1 MTAPLLLACIVV
13 AFALQLAVAIA
24 LAAWRHPDKAASA
37 LAVVTDPE
45 ASPTTGAWRGWR
57 EFRVARRE
65 FEDAGSSQCSFYLEP
80 VDHLPLPAFKPG
92 QFLTF
97 SLEIAGSSV
106 DRRAITRCYSLSDR
120 PEPARYRITVKRV
133 AAPAGQ
139 TGVPP
144 GVASSHLHDRV
155 QVGAILQ
162 VKAPSGHFHVDPD
175 PGVPAVLIGGG
186 IGITPMMSMLRWI
199 LVEQPGRP
207 THLYYGVRNAQDLAF
222 GSVLKE
228 LAATHPQFH
237 LNVVYGRPGPGDA
250 IGRDFHHAG
259 HIDLEL
265 LKRTLPHGRHQF
277 YVCGPPP
284 MMESLV
290 PALAEWGVPEQDI
303 HFEAFGP
310 ASVKTGRAAHREA
323 VSGPD
328 ASFEIDFQ
336 RSGRTLVWEGQDE
349 TLLDF
354 AERHAVAV
362 DSGCR
367 SGGCGS
373 CETRLVSGTV
383 RYAQA
388 PDHDVAPGH
397 CLLCVGTP
405 TSSLVLEA

>member
-1 MTAPLLLACIVV
+1 MTAPVLFACIVAALV
-13 AFALQLAVAIA
+13 LQLAASIA
-24 LAAWRHPDKAASA
+24 LAAWRRSGTVVPALMAEDAASPSA
-37 LAVVTDPE
+37 
-45 ASPTTGAWRGWR
+45 GAWPGWR

-65 FEDAGSSQCSFYLEP
+65 YEDAGASQCSFYLEP
-80 VDHLPLPAFKPG
+80 VDQALLPAFKPG

-97 SLEIAGSSV
+97 SLQAAEGSSAG
-106 DRRAITRCYSLSDR
+106 RRAITRCYSLSDR

-133 AAPAGQ
+133 PAPAGQ

-144 GVASSHLHDRV
+144 GVASNHLHDRV
-155 QVGAILQ
+155 QVGDILQ
-162 VKAPSGHFHVDPD
+162 VKAPSGHFYVDPD

-199 LVEQPGRP
+199 LAEQPGRP

-222 GSVLKE
+222 RPVLEE
-228 LAATHPQFH
+228 LAASHPQFH

-250 IGRDFHHAG
+250 PGRDFHHAG
-259 HIDLEL
+259 HIDVDL
-265 LKRTLPHGRHQF
+265 LKHTLPHGRHQF

-290 PALAEWGVPEQDI
+290 PALAEWGVAEQDI

-310 ASVKTGRAAHREA
+310 ASVKTGRAAPREA
-323 VSGPD
+323 ASGPA
-328 ASFEIDFQ
+328 ASFEIDFR
-336 RSGRTLVWEGQDE
+336 RSGRTLVWDGQDE

-383 RYAQA
+383 RYAHA

-405 TSSLVLEA
+405 TSALVLEA